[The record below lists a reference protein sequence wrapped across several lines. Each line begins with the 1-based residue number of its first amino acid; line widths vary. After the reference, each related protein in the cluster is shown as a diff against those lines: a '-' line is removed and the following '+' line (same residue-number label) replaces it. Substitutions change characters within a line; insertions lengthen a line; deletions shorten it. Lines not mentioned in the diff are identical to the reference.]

1 MRRGEREIVAARLGK
16 LILKLIFNCTDST
29 MSARTSGWGW
39 TIDGVTCVEASVAFT
54 RATYRERND
63 RFVESTSTSKSSLR
77 NLFLHPLSER
87 ARLRKKVKAWKI
99 FSRVFLLIFRLNGV
113 SLTPHTEAS
122 LHRISLIL
130 KIFSR
135 RNWILSRL
143 VLRLRRKRCC
153 VVVAIMFISRSHKF
167 VCLLKR
173 LRAVPAL
180 AEMYHSIG
188 REKLQFFLFPR
199 QFYSGRFLSSPKPK
213 ELTQK
218 WQLIYHCPLRQGLQL
233 RNSRWKRNKRAW
245 ISENERHTR

>member
-1 MRRGEREIVAARLGK
+1 MVSHASRLQSHLLARL
-16 LILKLIFNCTDST
+16 IASE
-29 MSARTSGWGW
+29 
-39 TIDGVTCVEASVAFT
+39 TIASS
-54 RATYRERND
+54 RAHQLQSRPYGISFCIRWA
-63 RFVESTSTSKSSLR
+63 
-77 NLFLHPLSER
+77 SEHDCE
-87 ARLRKKVKAWKI
+87 KKEKAWKI

-188 REKLQFFLFPR
+188 RKKLQFFLFPR
-199 QFYSGRFLSSPKPK
+199 QFYSGRFMSSPNPK